1 MTIFRA
7 DLHVHTVLSPCAEI
21 EMLPPLIVSEAVER
35 GITLIA
41 ITDHNATANIAAVQ
55 AAAAGHP
62 LSVLPGM
69 ELQTREDVHVLCL
82 FDTLEQAHAWQAM
95 VDQALPPLKNRPD
108 YFGDQLIVDKEGDFV
123 AHEERLLLVA
133 TSFSLEEAWQKVT
146 ELGGLFIP
154 AHVDRK
160 TFGLIETLGFVPPTL
175 PVEALEISRHL
186 KPRDVPARFPQI
198 VGYPLI
204 QSGDVHRLSEFLG
217 STLFEMEAP
226 TLAEIRM
233 ALRGEKG
240 RSCRILSATTI
251 PTGAD
256 C

>member
-1 MTIFRA
+1 MTLFRA
-7 DLHVHTVLSPCAEI
+7 DLHVHTVLSPCAEL
-21 EMLPPLIVSEAVER
+21 EMLPPLIVTEALER
-35 GITLIA
+35 GISLIA

-55 AAAAGHP
+55 AAATGTP
-62 LSVLPGM
+62 LTVLPGM
-69 ELQTREDVHVLCL
+69 ELQTREDIHVLCL
-82 FDTLEQAHAWQAM
+82 FDTLEQAHAWQAI

-108 YFGDQLIVDKEGDFV
+108 YFGDQLIVDQEGDFV
-123 AHEERLLLVA
+123 AREERLLLVA

-175 PVEALEISRHL
+175 PVDALEISRHL
-186 KPRDVPARFPQI
+186 KPRDIPTRLPHI
-198 VGYPLI
+198 LGYPLI
-204 QSGDVHRLSEFLG
+204 QSGDVHRLDEFLG
-217 STLFEMEAP
+217 STLFEIEAP
-226 TLAEIRM
+226 TLTEIRM
-233 ALRGEKG
+233 ALRGENG

-251 PTGAD
+251 PSNVD